1 MWGGMARQQSHWPC
15 HSRRAPRLPPVTLV
29 RSGAPP
35 PGRPAAARHAR
46 CCGLCAAGGRGARRR
61 RGCGRGAAV
70 SAAQPPCPWLCGC
83 PSPPPGPPLA
93 APRHCNGAGGR
104 AVAEGRRQRGCARSR
119 GLRGA
124 SVVGVGR
131 GRGGSAPRACRR
143 RPARRGRAAPLVAAS
158 RTHPPSLFLF
168 SLLDG
173 WGRHPRL
180 STPPPPRCPL
190 VRAPPRATTASAAG
204 ATAACRRP
212 AVRRHVARS
221 RAISCCTVVN
231 DGRGVGRLSIGGG
244 GSCSCLATAGR
255 RRARTHLV
263 DVRGALWSRH
273 HAPRQ
278 SARGRS
284 AVGGMGGGGETG
296 ADGSDERG
304 GRQPVGPTGC
314 RGPRG
319 SGRCGPSTGGACRH
333 AASSKRG
340 GDGQTHDCEKRA
352 TCPPLLRAPSTTL
365 CSHPPSPHPHA
376 RA

>member
-1 MWGGMARQQSHWPC
+1 MWGGMARQQSHRPC

-70 SAAQPPCPWLCGC
+70 SAAQPPCPSLCGC
-83 PSPPPGPPLA
+83 PPPPPGPPLA

-180 STPPPPRCPL
+180 STPPPPVARSCAPRRAPL
-190 VRAPPRATTASAAG
+190 PRRRRAPPPR
-204 ATAACRRP
+204 
-212 AVRRHVARS
+212 VA
-221 RAISCCTVVN
+221 
-231 DGRGVGRLSIGGG
+231 
-244 GSCSCLATAGR
+244 
-255 RRARTHLV
+255 
-263 DVRGALWSRH
+263 
-273 HAPRQ
+273 APRRVVTWREAGQ
-278 SARGRS
+278 YRAAPLSTM
-284 AVGGMGGGGETG
+284 VGEL
-296 ADGSDERG
+296 
-304 GRQPVGPTGC
+304 
-314 RGPRG
+314 
-319 SGRCGPSTGGACRH
+319 GACRLGE
-333 AASSKRG
+333 AVPA
-340 GDGQTHDCEKRA
+340 RA
-352 TCPPLLRAPSTTL
+352 WPLRAAGG
-365 CSHPPSPHPHA
+365 HA
-376 RA
+376 PTWWM